1 MIPSILKKTLKKHF
15 CSIQTQS
22 KKPIQY
28 RYNNIFK
35 VLSITFFSASG
46 IYAGFAIWDDSFYL
60 KNSVLNILRSFII
73 ASEFASNGVLMALL
87 NNDLLNGL
95 VKINQIKLLFL
106 STALISMSTLVRKY
120 NYNEIYFFLQIIK

>member
-1 MIPSILKKTLKKHF
+1 M
-15 CSIQTQS
+15 
-22 KKPIQY
+22 
-28 RYNNIFK
+28 
-35 VLSITFFSASG
+35 
-46 IYAGFAIWDDSFYL
+46 
-60 KNSVLNILRSFII
+60 NILRSFII